1 MKFLTRMK
9 GRINLIICTSFL
21 VLLVCALCIVFWPI
35 TNEEELLLVRYKK
48 LGYNIVTN
56 IAAASFLTIIYES
69 LQVYLNNLR
78 VANAILNLDA
88 FVNNYIISFSKIFI
102 EMTYEDKSE
111 FIQDVKKC
119 DFDIRCGI
127 DVAFGRSISGKS
139 MMQIFSPSALVGGGF
154 SKTSIENYCDNLEI
168 LVQCF
173 EINALQINFSKYQ
186 SLFCVIRR
194 IICSATTYRIV
205 SEMRALVSTYQN
217 NSSYR
222 TILTKLLSET
232 NFSKLVEE
240 DDDKDGNILL
250 PYVLFYKHTREMVE
264 SFLYYENEMDKI
276 RIKYPQ
282 LVAKQVKEGK

>member
-1 MKFLTRMK
+1 MKFLTKMK

-21 VLLVCALCIVFWPI
+21 VLLVCTLYIVFWTI

-69 LQVYLNNLR
+69 LPVYLNNLR
-78 VANAILNLDA
+78 AANAILNLDA
-88 FVNNYIISFSKIFI
+88 FVNNHIISFSKIFI

-154 SKTSIENYCDNLEI
+154 SKTSIENYCDNLET

-173 EINALQINFSKYQ
+173 EMNALQINFSKWQ
-186 SLFCVIRR
+186 PLFCAICR
-194 IICSATTYRIV
+194 IVYNATKYKIV
-205 SEMRALVSTYQN
+205 SELRALV
-217 NSSYR
+217 
-222 TILTKLLSET
+222 LTFRNCSHYKTTLAELLSDT
-232 NFSKLVEE
+232 DFRSLVENNDYKE
-240 DDDKDGNILL
+240 GNILM
-250 PYVLFYKHTREMVE
+250 PYVLFYMHSKEMVE
-264 SFLYYENEMDKI
+264 SLLCYENEMDKI
-276 RIKYPQ
+276 RVKYPQ
-282 LVAKQVKEGK
+282 LITKEEKEKK